1 MKFLLEV
8 VPGGQSLRSIEN
20 EKGLIVL
27 NIKCA
32 IHARKAFT
40 ISEVALAV
48 GIIAFGLVAI
58 FSILPYGIEAQRDSQ
73 DQTIIQYEA
82 AYWSSALRS
91 GGLPL
96 GSINRVGVLEL
107 NDDNGSYY
115 QVDNNRT
122 NAFERDSWAKEV
134 CGWLSIPDQ
143 HVKHKYVM
151 VESINGSL
159 SDKLSVLPP
168 GGFNTTFRYI
178 LRVGIENNSTS
189 LMTTIRLNFSWP
201 VDSRIEA
208 LLSDDPEMHK
218 LFSGGNK
225 FEKNKEYVFRVALKP
240 RPALTIENLKPF
252 EREFLGNLVP
262 GDKYPVK
269 DLSSMFPP
277 RKFYPRTSASKG
289 VPAWDGNYR
298 QVVTSDHN
306 STHMIAEI
314 KVIDGGDV
322 PRPFGDPN
330 LSRLELSKVF
340 TQDDVGS
347 FLIKRNGRDNYK
359 ITMINNNP
367 GLDAAVVEI
376 IGSSNSSSDDSFEI
390 TVLDPRRF
398 PSRNGEYAN
407 WEAMLRDDFVAKG
420 LMKMTGEGYYHE
432 GLVSPRALLRLRNG
446 NRQLFERNLQKK
458 DYWPNTAPEIRKNR
472 YWHLK

>member
-1 MKFLLEV
+1 M
-8 VPGGQSLRSIEN
+8 
-20 EKGLIVL
+20 
-27 NIKCA
+27 
-32 IHARKAFT
+32 HARKAFT

-189 LMTTIRLNFSWP
+189 LMTTIRLKFSWP
-201 VDSRIEA
+201 VDSRIER

-225 FEKNKEYVFRVALKP
+225 FEKNKEYAFRVALKP

-446 NRQLFERNLQKK
+446 NRQLFGRNLQKK